1 MTNLKFVSLGTFV
14 NKIEHLKSRQI
25 ESLDVDEYESLLE
38 NLKQIEYD
46 NIHNIFFLNL
56 MILFQVIYQKQRNT
70 TYILKNGISLTLP
83 KLLLVVVLID
93 VTKIRLTFRIFLLYI

>member
-38 NLKQIEYD
+38 NLK
-46 NIHNIFFLNL
+46 
-56 MILFQVIYQKQRNT
+56 
-70 TYILKNGISLTLP
+70 
-83 KLLLVVVLID
+83 
-93 VTKIRLTFRIFLLYI
+93 